1 MSSASAMKPQMFID
15 QMDQE
20 HRRFLE
26 HQRFLDRQMEL
37 FCEQQQKLFEQQFQS
52 SNDSFNRMNQLNSAF
67 QSLQIGK

>member
-1 MSSASAMKPQMFID
+1 MSSASAMKPQTFID

-26 HQRFLDRQMEL
+26 HQRFLDRQLEL
-37 FCEQQQKLFEQQFQS
+37 FCEQQRLIFEQS
-52 SNDSFNRMNQLNSAF
+52 RNDSINQLNSAF

>member
-1 MSSASAMKPQMFID
+1 MSSETDTQMFLAQID
-15 QMDQE
+15 Q
-20 HRRFLE
+20 E

-52 SNDSFNRMNQLNSAF
+52 SNDSSNRMNQLNSAF